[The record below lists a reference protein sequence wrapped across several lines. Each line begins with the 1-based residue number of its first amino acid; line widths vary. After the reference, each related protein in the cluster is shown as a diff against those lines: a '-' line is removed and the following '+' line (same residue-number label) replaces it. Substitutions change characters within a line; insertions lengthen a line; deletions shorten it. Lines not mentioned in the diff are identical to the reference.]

1 MGATA
6 RRSHY
11 KSRRTSRASRVVES
25 ARADKYTWHS
35 EMAEVEISAMTFG
48 PYGVGHRDGKAV
60 MVAHSV
66 VGDRLEVAPVSERR
80 DYSVAKIR
88 EIIRASTDRRAA
100 PCPYLPRCGGCD
112 WQHIDYAA
120 QVRFKGE
127 VIARE
132 LGHALDI
139 AIDPVNLVEPA
150 PAEFGY
156 RSRIRLKVGAHGVLG
171 FHEFGTNAI
180 VEIDSCMVADA
191 GIRMPLHLAR
201 SLGKRVEE
209 IEVIRDGAREV
220 QVAYLKKPLSEE
232 DLRRARNV
240 LESDPEIRGIVL
252 RSGLRR
258 ETVGEAAITVE
269 LEQGLSIE
277 VDADLFSQVNR
288 AQNMR
293 LVATVMEMAS
303 INESAPVLDL
313 YCGAGNFSI
322 PASRRGARVTGV
334 DADADAVAAAMRNA
348 ARLKFRDAQ
357 FIAMKASE
365 TADFLHRARY
375 RPEVVILDPPRT
387 GAADLMEPIVKLRA
401 PRIVY
406 ASCDV
411 TTLARDLATLARA
424 GYKVER
430 VRGFDFFPNTHHVE
444 IAASALLT

>member
-1 MGATA
+1 
-6 RRSHY
+6 
-11 KSRRTSRASRVVES
+11 
-25 ARADKYTWHS
+25 
-35 EMAEVEISAMTFG
+35 MAEVEISAMTFG
-48 PYGVGHRDGKAV
+48 PYGVGHQDGKAV

-80 DYSVAKIR
+80 DYALAKIR
-88 EIIRASTDRRAA
+88 EIIRASSDRRGA

-112 WQHIDYAA
+112 WQHIEYAA

-132 LGHALDI
+132 LGHALGI
-139 AIDPVNLVEPA
+139 EIDPADLVEPA

-209 IEVIRDGAREV
+209 IEVVRDGVREV
-220 QVAYLKKPLSEE
+220 QVAYLKKPASEE

-240 LESDPEIRGIVL
+240 LESDPQIRGIVL
-252 RSGLRR
+252 RSGARR
-258 ETVGEAAITVE
+258 EILGEAAITVE
-269 LEQGLSIE
+269 LEAGLSIE

-288 AQNMR
+288 AQNVR
-293 LVATVMEMAS
+293 LVASVMEMAS
-303 INESAPVLDL
+303 IKESAPVLDL

-334 DADADAVAAAMRNA
+334 DADADAIAAAMRNA
-348 ARLKFRDAQ
+348 ARLKLRDAQ

-387 GAADLMEPIVKLRA
+387 GAADLMEPIIKLRA

-424 GYKVER
+424 GYKLER